1 LKENL
6 TLVSEPEKD
15 YELIDSG
22 EGEKLERYGSVVLSR
37 PDPQAIWPKANPE
50 VWKNAAAS
58 FGGPVL
64 RQGGPVSP
72 KARQGGPV
80 SPKARQGGE
89 GKGKWREKTKLPE
102 SWPINFGGLTFGIRL
117 SAFKHT
123 GIFPEH
129 KPSWE
134 WMSGKIAGEKRKV
147 SVLNLFGYTGGA
159 TLAAAKAG
167 AETVHLDGSKVAVSS
182 AKENA
187 KMSGLAEKPIRWII
201 DDATAFVKREARRGN
216 KYDGIV
222 MDPPAYGH
230 GPEGEMWQIED
241 DLLKML
247 FLCREII
254 SEKPLF
260 ILLNGYA
267 AGYSAIGY
275 ANMLEEVF
283 PFAKNGAERGEIG
296 IRETERGIILPS
308 GIFARW
314 GA

>member
-1 LKENL
+1 MKENL

-22 EGEKLERYGSVVLSR
+22 EGEKLERYGGVVLSR

-50 VWKNAAAS
+50 AWKDAAAS
-58 FGGPVL
+58 FGGPV
-64 RQGGPVSP
+64 S
-72 KARQGGPV
+72 
-80 SPKARQGGE
+80 RQGGE
-89 GKGKWREKTKLPE
+89 GKGKWKEKTKLPE

-134 WMSGKIAGEKRKV
+134 WISGKIAGEKRKV

-187 KMSGLAEKPIRWII
+187 KMSGLADKPIRWII

-247 FLCREII
+247 FLCREIM

>member
-1 LKENL
+1 MKENL

-22 EGEKLERYGSVVLSR
+22 EGEKLERYGNVVLSR
-37 PDPQAIWPKANPE
+37 PDPQAIWPKADPSA
-50 VWKNAAAS
+50 WKEAAAA
-58 FGGPVL
+58 F
-64 RQGGPVSP
+64 
-72 KARQGGPV
+72 
-80 SPKARQGGE
+80 GGE
-89 GKGKWREKTKLPE
+89 GKGKWREKKKIPE

-123 GIFPEH
+123 GVFPEH

-134 WMSGKIAGEKRKV
+134 WMDGIIKGEKRQV

-159 TLAAAKAG
+159 TLAAARAG
-167 AETVHLDGSKVAVSS
+167 AEAVHLDGSKVAVAS

-187 KMSGLAEKPIRWII
+187 KMSGLGERPVRWII
-201 DDATAFVKREARRGN
+201 DDATAFVKREVRRGN
-216 KYDGIV
+216 KYAGLV

-230 GPEGEMWQIED
+230 GPKGEAWKIED
-241 DLLKML
+241 YLLKLL

-254 SEKPLF
+254 SDDPLF
-260 ILLNGYA
+260 LLINGYA

-275 ANMLEEVF
+275 ANMAEEVF
-283 PFAKNGAERGEIG
+283 PFAKGKVEQGEIG
-296 IRETERGIILPS
+296 IRETSRGIVLPS

-314 GA
+314 NK